1 MTAAPATTAK
11 LLRTGLL
18 LGDANLYR
26 VDPPMAYEDGTTE
39 YVIVSAVIA
48 PYSGPETYI
57 FPATESGE
65 VIDWLELPGSFKGGM
80 DHDEALRGAGYEVRA

>member
-1 MTAAPATTAK
+1 MDSTTLNTAT
-11 LLRTGLL
+11 LLRSGLL
-18 LGDANLYR
+18 AGDANLYR

-39 YVIVSAVIA
+39 YVIVSAVVA
-48 PYSGPETYI
+48 LYSGPETYI
-57 FPATESGE
+57 FPANESGE